1 MVSDIVPPEKR
12 TSIFLY
18 LTAGVLVAELIAP
31 ILAAKLM
38 DNGDWLP
45 LLLALAIQQIGILIG
60 LWFPETLHLRDLPEP
75 RDGDTEPDIE
85 LLEKNRSPFAIKT
98 QLRNFQD
105 VFTFLRRDAKL
116 GLVIFTFL
124 ANRLGRQALNMLI
137 RYASKR
143 YHWKIQKV
151 CHTYSTSQSSS
162 ANMRRLRTSS
172 RSALQPI
179 SWHLLSLSPPSTIFS
194 SNTCGSLHTGQTY
207 GLHGEASCLL
217 QLPSSS
223 WVLQHTRL
231 F

>member
-12 TSIFLY
+12 TGVFLY

-45 LLLALAIQQIGILIG
+45 LLLALAIQQVGILIG

-75 RDGDTEPDIE
+75 RDDDREPDIE

-105 VFTFLRRDAKL
+105 VFTFLRRDARL
-116 GLVIFTFL
+116 GIVIFTFVG
-124 ANRLGRQALNMLI
+124 NRLGRQALNMLI

-143 YHWKIQKV
+143 YLWKIQKV
-151 CHTYSTSQSSS
+151 CHAGHKSVNFPNINRPLTYCRFV
-162 ANMRRLRTSS
+162 RRPT
-172 RSALQPI
+172 
-179 SWHLLSLSPPSTIFS
+179 SWHSLSLFPPPIISCSST
-194 SNTCGSLHTGQTY
+194 
-207 GLHGEASCLL
+207 
-217 QLPSSS
+217 
-223 WVLQHTRL
+223 
-231 F
+231 